1 MISEN
6 QEKLAM
12 ELAKTGKPIVLV
24 LNEGRPRIIRR
35 FADKMYAIVQ
45 TYLSGN
51 HTGDALADILTGEVN
66 PSGKLPYTYPMFS
79 NSLVMYYHKHSEE
92 SKTPEGMYDYGGGV
106 YHQFSFGHGLSY
118 TSFSYSNLVVSQEE
132 FDESDELWVSVDVEN
147 TGDVAG
153 KEVVMLF
160 SSDLYASLAPDVK
173 RLRRFD
179 KIHLNAGET
188 KKVTFSLTA
197 DDLSFI
203 NAQSKRVTEAGEFE
217 LTIAQLSKTI
227 KLVE

>member
-1 MISEN
+1 
-6 QEKLAM
+6 
-12 ELAKTGKPIVLV
+12 
-24 LNEGRPRIIRR
+24 
-35 FADKMYAIVQ
+35 
-45 TYLSGN
+45 
-51 HTGDALADILTGEVN
+51 
-66 PSGKLPYTYPMFS
+66 MFS

-118 TSFSYSNLVVSQEE
+118 TSFNYSNLVVSHEE
-132 FDESDELWVSVDVEN
+132 FDKGDELLVSVDVEN
-147 TGDVAG
+147 IGDVAG

-217 LTIAQLSKTI
+217 LTIAQLSKII
-227 KLVE
+227 KLIE

>member
-1 MISEN
+1 M
-6 QEKLAM
+6 
-12 ELAKTGKPIVLV
+12 
-24 LNEGRPRIIRR
+24 
-35 FADKMYAIVQ
+35 DAIVQ

-118 TSFSYSNLVVSQEE
+118 TSFNYSNLIVSREQ
-132 FDESDELWVSVDVEN
+132 FNKSDQLWVSVDVEN
-147 TGDVAG
+147 TGGVGG

-160 SSDLYASLAPDVK
+160 SSDLFASLAPDVK
-173 RLRRFD
+173 RLRRFE
-179 KIHLNAGET
+179 KIHLNAGES

-203 NAQSKRVTEAGEFE
+203 NAQGERVTEAGEFE
-217 LTIAQLSKTI
+217 LTIADLSKTI
-227 KLVE
+227 KLIE